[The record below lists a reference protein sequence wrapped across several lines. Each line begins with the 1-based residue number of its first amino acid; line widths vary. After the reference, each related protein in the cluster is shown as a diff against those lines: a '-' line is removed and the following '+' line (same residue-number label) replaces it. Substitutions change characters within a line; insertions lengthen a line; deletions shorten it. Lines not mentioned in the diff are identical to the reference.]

1 MTYSLISCLVPAR
14 LGYGMMDE
22 SFLPQVKLNAIIRS
36 PNIFEVYRLRRRLMR
51 VAGLGGL
58 EWLIILIIVIVLFGG
73 SRLAGVG
80 KALGQ
85 SIREFREGVS
95 GGKEKEEEKEGAD
108 GSAT

>member
-1 MTYSLISCLVPAR
+1 MR
-14 LGYGMMDE
+14 L
-22 SFLPQVKLNAIIRS
+22 
-36 PNIFEVYRLRRRLMR
+36 
-51 VAGLGGL
+51 AGLGGW

-95 GGKEKEEEKEGAD
+95 GDKKEKGAD
-108 GSAT
+108 DSASESEDS

>member
-1 MTYSLISCLVPAR
+1 MR
-14 LGYGMMDE
+14 L
-22 SFLPQVKLNAIIRS
+22 
-36 PNIFEVYRLRRRLMR
+36 
-51 VAGLGGL
+51 AGLGGW

-95 GGKEKEEEKEGAD
+95 GDKDEDEGAD
-108 GSAT
+108 DFATESEDS